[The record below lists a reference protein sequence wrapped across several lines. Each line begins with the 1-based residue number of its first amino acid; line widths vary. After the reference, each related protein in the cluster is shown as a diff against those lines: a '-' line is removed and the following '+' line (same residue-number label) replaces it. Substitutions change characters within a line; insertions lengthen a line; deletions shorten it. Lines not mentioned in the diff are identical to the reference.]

1 MNLYFLVE
9 GKRTEK
15 KVYRAWIGHAFPH
28 LSEANTIEGV
38 QSNHF
43 FLLAGNGYPSYH
55 QRILDALEDIVRHGT
70 IDHFL
75 ICIDAEQDSVETK
88 ISQINEQISNGPAFP
103 NCHVVV
109 HDCCIETWFLGN
121 RKMLARQPQSE
132 PLRQFKRFYDVSVD
146 DPERMGCS
154 PEYEVRALFHQDYLK
169 EMLRERGL
177 SYTKPRPWAVTERYY
192 FDALV
197 ERNAQT
203 GHLRTFGRLITLWRA
218 FGGAI

>member
-15 KVYRAWIGHAFPH
+15 KVYRAWIGHVFPH
-28 LSEANTIEGV
+28 LSEAHTIEAV
-38 QSNHF
+38 MSNHF
-43 FLLAGNGYPSYH
+43 LLLAGHGYPSYH
-55 QRILDALEDIVRHGT
+55 QRILDALEDIVRHRS
-70 IDHFL
+70 IDHFF

-88 ISQINEQISNGPAFP
+88 ISQINEQISRGPAFP
-103 NCHVVV
+103 NFHVIV

-132 PLRQFKRFYDVSVD
+132 QLRQFRRFYDVNVD
-146 DPERMGCS
+146 DPEEMGY
-154 PEYEVRALFHQDYLK
+154 PPGYEFRAHFHLDYLK
-169 EMLRERGL
+169 EMLGERKL
-177 SYTKPRPWAVTERYY
+177 SYTKSRPGAVTERYY

-197 ERNAQT
+197 ERNTQT
-203 GHLRTFGRLITLWRA
+203 GHLRTFGRLINLWRA